1 MTSDDRLNAIGNDLA
16 DKIAKDQ
23 ASLLPR
29 PSEAEQQD
37 WEKQQSFLRNYF
49 RFLPAALM
57 QWPSASPSQG
67 HKSLPKRAA
76 DDQPTDRASFLTD
89 LLGPWREDDNKVE
102 PQAGKPPSSTDPI
115 PTRDGGRQVEPD
127 AVERTPREAVPLGA
141 SRTKET
147 NAHRVKGQEGRWIC
161 TNCLATSRTAIP
173 RQIFKCPGLASNI
186 RDLLHRPQGHRLQV
200 ATFTSGAG
208 LVVICSACGRFTTS
222 NRRGVLHK
230 EPCPA
235 SSGQA
240 SFQSDGAR
248 FAYKRV
254 CEGKHP
260 AYKHGDSKV
269 LKACTLPLTG
279 AGVVDRIITNLGVL
293 DVVEGGLKIV
303 DLAEGVTEED
313 MRAATEA
320 TIL

>member
-1 MTSDDRLNAIGNDLA
+1 MSWVPGHVDLCDDMTPDDRLNAIGNDLA
-16 DKIAKDQ
+16 DKVAKDQ

-49 RFLPAALM
+49 RFLPSALM
-57 QWPSASPSQG
+57 LWPSASPSQG
-67 HKSLPKRAA
+67 HKSLPKRAEG
-76 DDQPTDRASFLTD
+76 DQPTDRESFLTD
-89 LLGPWREDDNKVE
+89 LLGPWRETDSRVE
-102 PQAGKPPSSTDPI
+102 PQGVQATSSTDPFG
-115 PTRDGGRQVEPD
+115 PSRGGGSQVEPD
-127 AVERTPREAVPLGA
+127 ASQRTPREAVPPGA
-141 SRTKET
+141 SRRRDP
-147 NAHRVKGQEGRWIC
+147 NAHRWKWQEGRWIC
-161 TNCLATSRTAIP
+161 THCLSTSRTAIP
-173 RQIFKCPGLASNI
+173 RAIFKCPGLATNI
-186 RDLLHRPQGHRLQV
+186 RDLLHRPQGHKLQV

-222 NRRGVLHK
+222 NRRGMLHK

-260 AYKHGDSKV
+260 AYKEGAEKV
-269 LKACTLPLTG
+269 LEPCMA
-279 AGVVDRIITNLGVL
+279 
-293 DVVEGGLKIV
+293 
-303 DLAEGVTEED
+303 
-313 MRAATEA
+313 AATLLRIAEEREEA
-320 TIL
+320 EAPD